1 MDATFLKGL
10 AALEALALS
19 EEPRG
24 VTELARELGVTKSNA
39 HRLLQALVHRG
50 FARNVEHG
58 RYALTL
64 KIWELGANVLAR
76 VDVKK
81 AAAPFLQHLVD
92 ETGESVHLS
101 VLVEGDVVYL
111 DKIDSPHPVRAYSQI
126 GKRAPAYAVAT
137 GKALLAFQPDDD
149 LPRLI
154 GAMERF
160 TAHTAADMDELRK
173 ELARVR
179 HLGYAVNRG
188 EWREGVCGLA
198 APIRDASGAVAASV
212 GISGPAS
219 RLPPGVLRNHARVVI
234 DVAASISR
242 ALGFSGSDALGEIA

>member
-10 AALEALALS
+10 SALEVLALS
-19 EEPRG
+19 DEPRG
-24 VTELARELGVTKSNA
+24 VTELARELGITKSNA

-50 FARNVEHG
+50 FARNVENG

-64 KIWELGANVLAR
+64 KVWELGAHVLAR

-81 AAAPFLQHLVD
+81 AAAPFLQDLVD
-92 ETGESVHLS
+92 ATGESVHLS

-137 GKALLAFQPDDD
+137 GKALLAYQKDGELF
-149 LPRLI
+149 RLVDPI
-154 GAMERF
+154 ERF
-160 TAHTAADMDELRK
+160 TARTATDLEDLRK
-173 ELARVR
+173 ELSRVR

-198 APIRDASGAVAASV
+198 APIRDSSGSVVASV

-219 RLPPGVLRNHARVVI
+219 RLPPGVLKDHARVVM
-234 DVAASISR
+234 DAAASISR
-242 ALGFSGSDALGEIA
+242 ALGFRLKALGEIA